1 MVEIIL
7 NTNAWKIEDGRTT
20 WDESVLDKNGHDL
33 NEVFVAWFIW
43 RCRNGGI
50 RSRWTRAV
58 AENVA
63 QRFELFVDDMA
74 EMYDFENLWVDFK
87 PKGMYPND

>member
-1 MVEIIL
+1 MKG
-7 NTNAWKIEDGRTT
+7 AWKIEDGKTV
-20 WDESVLDKNGHDL
+20 WDCDVLDANEHDL

-43 RCRNGGI
+43 RCQKGLGKGGI
-50 RSRWTRAV
+50 RSRWARAV
-58 AENVA
+58 AEDVA
-63 QRFELFVDDMA
+63 IRFELFVDDMA